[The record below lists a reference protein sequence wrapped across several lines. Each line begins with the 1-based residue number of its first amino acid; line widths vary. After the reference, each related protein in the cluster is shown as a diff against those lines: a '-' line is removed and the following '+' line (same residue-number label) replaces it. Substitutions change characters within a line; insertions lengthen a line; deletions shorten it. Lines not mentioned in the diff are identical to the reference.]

1 MEFLGVLMLI
11 DIIVLTP
18 IIYVNV
24 KYPELCKKNRA
35 KHREKKRQ
43 AKINAAKS
51 DSTES
56 CCFYQY

>member
-1 MEFLGVLMLI
+1 MEFIGVLMLI
-11 DIIVLTP
+11 DIIVLAP

-43 AKINAAKS
+43 ARIAAVRYEKNM
-51 DSTES
+51 ELAI
-56 CCFYQY
+56 FNK